1 MREDLGP
8 AVAASTVPWPF
19 FALSYG
25 ISWCLWGLALFPAPL
40 HLQPPAVGLLT
51 YLGAFGPFLAAIACA
66 AFAGRPAL
74 GRLFRSM
81 FAIRRSWTCY
91 LLALLLMP
99 AAMLAAR
106 LLSRQPLVSPAAPPA
121 LPMVLLPVLLS
132 VMLAAGLGEETGW
145 RGYALPILLRRMSP
159 PRASLLLGCLWTLWH
174 APLFFLP
181 DTVQHHIA
189 TAPGALL
196 FAAFCLSWTV
206 LFTRLHLASN
216 GSLFLAILFHGTGD
230 FSSVFLQPFESG
242 ATFAA
247 LVLLMVL
254 AALAPRPNRIH
265 STARA

>member
-8 AVAASTVPWPF
+8 TDGAPIVPWPF

-25 ISWCLWGLALFPAPL
+25 ISWSLWGLALFPAPL
-40 HLQPPAVGLLT
+40 GLQPPTVGLLT
-51 YLGAFGPFLAAIACA
+51 YLGAFGPFLAAIACS

-74 GRLFRSM
+74 GRLFRGM
-81 FAIRRSWTCY
+81 LAIRRSWTSY
-91 LLALLLMP
+91 ALALLLMP

-106 LLSRQPLVSPAAPPA
+106 LLSRQPLVSPAAPPP

-145 RGYALPILLRRMSP
+145 RGYALPILLRCTSP
-159 PRASLLLGCLWTLWH
+159 LRASLLLGALWTLWH

-196 FAAFCLSWTV
+196 FAAFCLSWTI
-206 LFTRLHLASN
+206 LFTRLHLASG

-230 FSSVFLQPFESG
+230 FASVFLQPFESG
-242 ATFAA
+242 STFAA
-247 LVLLMVL
+247 LVLLMAL
-254 AALAPRPNRIH
+254 AALALRPNQTH
-265 STARA
+265 EPAAG